1 MVSESNIDDDKIL
14 TKMASMEICYDPVYY
29 KKERMVSESKDN
41 DDKVL
46 TKMSSMEI
54 SESF

>member
-1 MVSESNIDDDKIL
+1 MVSESNNDDDKML

-29 KKERMVSESKDN
+29 KKEDMVSESEDN